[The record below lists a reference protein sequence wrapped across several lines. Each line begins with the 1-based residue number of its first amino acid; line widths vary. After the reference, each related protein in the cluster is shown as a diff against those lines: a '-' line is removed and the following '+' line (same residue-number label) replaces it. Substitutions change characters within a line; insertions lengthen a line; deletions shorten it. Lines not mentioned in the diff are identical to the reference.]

1 MVCWSFVYSDLDDAQ
16 VCSGRKGI
24 EEVSLDGFVKGGWP
38 SAGTDE
44 KGFYRLLRLFGDR
57 LECGHTVAGLRI
69 ERVAT

>member
-1 MVCWSFVYSDLDDAQ
+1 MAAE
-16 VCSGRKGI
+16 GAP
-24 EEVSLDGFVKGGWP
+24 GFVKGGWP